1 MAGEIR
7 DLTTKVGL
15 TCPGVGHGDAGQVT
29 CAPMTRR
36 PTCTQG
42 GKIFW
47 CYAHQTAPTG
57 KPFGIHHVSRA
68 GNRLAIPIAS
78 SFHSSPLMAARTNS
92 QPGACNSKP
101 AQLALRDRPRLRR
114 DQIAQAIR
122 RIIAANAIIVRICLQ
137 NIFGPV
143 RIMLQRRQS
152 FQQATASLVNE

>member
-57 KPFGIHHVSRA
+57 KPFGI
-68 GNRLAIPIAS
+68 LPM
-78 SFHSSPLMAARTNS
+78 FHAQGIGSLFQS
-92 QPGACNSKP
+92 QTHS
-101 AQLALRDRPRLRR
+101 
-114 DQIAQAIR
+114 
-122 RIIAANAIIVRICLQ
+122 IVRL
-137 NIFGPV
+137 
-143 RIMLQRRQS
+143 
-152 FQQATASLVNE
+152 